1 MRRHRLA
8 AAALGSVLAGA
19 GAALAASPPLAQHRA
34 VYDLSLAG
42 SRGSRAVETARGRI
56 ALDFTGDACEG
67 YATKYRQVTV
77 LDSGETGTRTSD
89 LRTTSFEAP
98 DGRSFQFKS
107 ESGSDRRATETL
119 DGRAEQR
126 EGGLTVALKQ
136 PKPESYSVT
145 GETLFPTAHM
155 KRLIDAARAGE
166 RTLEVKVFDG
176 SDDGRKVYDT
186 LAVIGRPVAP
196 GEAEPGE
203 APLRQ
208 PAMTQLSRW
217 PVTLSYFAPGQGERT
232 PIYTIAFDLYENGV
246 SGALR
251 LDYGDF
257 ALRGEITTLEVL
269 PHSPCRR

>member
-1 MRRHRLA
+1 
-8 AAALGSVLAGA
+8 
-19 GAALAASPPLAQHRA
+19 
-34 VYDLSLAG
+34 
-42 SRGSRAVETARGRI
+42 
-56 ALDFTGDACEG
+56 
-67 YATKYRQVTV
+67 VTV

-203 APLRQ
+203 AALRQ
-208 PAMTQLSRW
+208 PAMAQQARW

-232 PIYTIAFDLYENGV
+232 PIYTIAFDLFENGV

-269 PHSPCRR
+269 PDSPCRR